1 MRIPLD
7 YYRILGIPIQVTDEL
22 LNQAYRDRNLQL
34 PARWEY
40 SSFAI
45 AARKQLL
52 EVAYAVLS
60 DSQKRAE
67 YEVDFLGKTESE
79 KAQEEAPTQ
88 PDNDSSLDETDES
101 QKSVLERPVPS
112 IEISPEQFVGA
123 LLILQD
129 LGEYKQVLNLGYPY
143 LNNPQEVSPDKEDP
157 ETLQAV
163 KSDIVLT
170 LALAYWELGREHWQR
185 GEYETAADLGS
196 KGLELLEKEHLFP
209 SVWVEIRTE
218 LYKLRPY
225 RVLELLALDEDRDV
239 ERGKGLKLLKDML
252 HERGGIDGKGDDRS
266 GLGIDDCLRFIQQIR
281 IYLTAQ
287 EQQDLFEA
295 EAQRPSTVGKYLA
308 VYASIG
314 RGFAEKKP
322 ALIVRANDLLGQL
335 SERQDVHLEQ
345 AMCALLLGQTEEAS
359 RALEGSK
366 EEEPLAF
373 IRDRSQGEPDLLRGL
388 CVYGERWLQTEV
400 FSHFRDLANQK
411 ASIKQYFADKEVQ
424 EYLEQLPS
432 SADLQEQPSEDNP
445 QHTLGETMAKSRAG
459 RQQSLQEKRVRT
471 YESAPS
477 RSRYY
482 GETKT
487 FAETSGRQTTA
498 LLTPKLSTNERGAA
512 NFRGYAEDPQEL
524 SRERLVVTGFRQPAL
539 EPPPRRRRRRSSPP
553 SPPKNYK
560 PEPQRPPHH
569 SGRRRNRSRSSSR
582 RQRLLLGAAAVVF
595 GVGAFGL
602 VHKWFEASSSPL
614 NALQGEQLSIALNRP
629 PIAIPP
635 ADAQVVV
642 PPEVLTQ
649 QGAEQAIQTWL
660 TVKSQAMGNQHQVE
674 KLDDILTGSLLSQ
687 WRERAAKLKGSNNY
701 WQYQHQMQV
710 RSLKTDTQNPDRAT
724 VEASVREVA
733 NYYQNGQLNRG
744 QSDDYNIQVR
754 YELVRQQERWLIQS
768 SQVLK

>member
-7 YYRILGIPIQVTDEL
+7 YYRILGIPVRVTDEL

-34 PARWEY
+34 PTRWEY
-40 SSFAI
+40 SGIAI

-52 EVAYAVLS
+52 EMAYQVLC

-67 YEVDFLGKTESE
+67 YEENFLEKEKTNSE
-79 KAQEEAPTQ
+79 KAEEKAPAQ
-88 PDNDSSLDETDES
+88 QNNESSVNETDES
-101 QKSVLERPVPS
+101 QKSVPERPAFS
-112 IEISPEQFVGA
+112 IEIAPEQFVGA

-129 LGEYKQVLNLGYPY
+129 LGEYEQVLNLGYPF
-143 LNNPQEVSPDKEDP
+143 LNNPQQVSPDPEDP
-157 ETLQAV
+157 KTLQAV
-163 KSDIVLT
+163 KSDIILT

-185 GEYETAADLGS
+185 GEYETAAELGS

-209 SVWVEIRTE
+209 SVWAEIRTE

-225 RVLELLALDEDRDV
+225 RILELLALEE
-239 ERGKGLKLLKDML
+239 ERKAERNKGLKLLKDML
-252 HERGGIDGKGDDRS
+252 QERGGIDGKGDDRS

-308 VYASIG
+308 IYALIG

-322 ALIVRANDLLGQL
+322 ALIVRAKDLLCEL
-335 SERQDVHLEQ
+335 SERQDVYLEQ

-400 FSHFRDLANQK
+400 FSHFRDLANQT

-424 EYLEQLPS
+424 EYLEQLPTS
-432 SADLQEQPSEDNP
+432 SGEQEQPSPVNP
-445 QHTLGETMAKSRAG
+445 QHAIGETMAKNQAG
-459 RQQSLQEKRVRT
+459 RQQNFQERRT
-471 YESAPS
+471 RTSRSALS

-487 FAETSGRQTTA
+487 LAATSGGRTTA
-498 LLTPKLSTNERGAA
+498 VLAANPRTYERGTV
-512 NFRGYAEDPQEL
+512 NFSGYAEEPPEL
-524 SRERLVVTGFRQPAL
+524 SREQLVVTGYRQPTL
-539 EPPPRRRRRRSSPP
+539 EPPSHRRRRSSPP
-553 SPPKNYK
+553 KK
-560 PEPQRPPHH
+560 RDPERQRPSFRSP
-569 SGRRRNRSRSSSR
+569 RRRNRSRSSSR

-602 VHKWFEASSSPL
+602 VNKWFEASSSPL
-614 NALQGEQLSIALNRP
+614 NALKGEQLSIALNRP

-635 ADAQVVV
+635 ADAQVVI

-649 QGAEQAIQTWL
+649 QGAEQVIQTWL
-660 TVKSQAMGNQHQVE
+660 TVKSQAMGSQHQVE
-674 KLDDILTGSLLSQ
+674 KLDEILTGTLLSQ
-687 WRERAAKLKGSNNY
+687 WRDRVAKLKGSNNY
-701 WQYQHQMQV
+701 WHYQHQMQV

-724 VEASVREVA
+724 VEASVREIA

-744 QSDDYNIQVR
+744 QSDDYSIRVR
-754 YELVRQQERWLIQS
+754 YELVRQQGRWLIQS
-768 SQVLK
+768 SQVLR